1 MLADVSVESCS
12 GIGSSSA
19 GSASAEHVQVASAL
33 VAAAV
38 GEALGAPE
46 PSAANPLPLLLGED
60 SSDAEG
66 SGMEAV
72 VAAAAR
78 GSVPPIVEVEDD
90 SKEEAESV
98 HARPSAAEATPQG
111 DVSTRP
117 LSLYMGNAFFVLC
130 LSFLY
135 CFFCCCF
142 PLYIFFL

>member
-78 GSVPPIVEVEDD
+78 GSVPPLWRWKMILRRRQSPCMLVPPPRRLRLKVMC
-90 SKEEAESV
+90 
-98 HARPSAAEATPQG
+98 QLG
-111 DVSTRP
+111 
-117 LSLYMGNAFFVLC
+117 L
-130 LSFLY
+130 
-135 CFFCCCF
+135 
-142 PLYIFFL
+142 